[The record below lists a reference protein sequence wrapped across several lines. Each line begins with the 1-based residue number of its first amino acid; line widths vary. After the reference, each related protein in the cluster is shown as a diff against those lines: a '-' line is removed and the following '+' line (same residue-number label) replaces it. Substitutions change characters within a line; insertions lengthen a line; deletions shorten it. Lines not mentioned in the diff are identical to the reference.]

1 MADKQQALI
10 SRTLIG
16 IFILSVALIALQ
28 VLYTRLFSF
37 TLWHYMAYLVISIS
51 MLGLGISGVYISIS
65 RKIFTWDKERVFF
78 ISVLGFSVSI
88 IIGVMMVSRLQL
100 NILELDQIYTHV
112 KILFFD
118 AVLAVPYIFCGIVL
132 SLAFTSFPNVSGR
145 FMPPT

>member
-78 ISVLGFSVSI
+78 HFRTGFFCIHYHRSDDGFPS
-88 IIGVMMVSRLQL
+88 
-100 NILELDQIYTHV
+100 
-112 KILFFD
+112 
-118 AVLAVPYIFCGIVL
+118 AVEY
-132 SLAFTSFPNVSGR
+132 S
-145 FMPPT
+145 